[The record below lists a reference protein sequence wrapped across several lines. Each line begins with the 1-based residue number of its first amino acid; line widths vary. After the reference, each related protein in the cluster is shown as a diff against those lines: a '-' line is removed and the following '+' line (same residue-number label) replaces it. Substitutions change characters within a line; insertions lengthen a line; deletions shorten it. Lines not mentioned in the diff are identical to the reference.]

1 MAKAEL
7 RARPVR
13 VKNKT
18 PAPIQI
24 TAEQILRE
32 GLQEQAAADSLVRAP
47 ACQITDEIELDR
59 YLDKKRKSFEN
70 LIRRAGPTNPAK
82 WISYARW
89 EESRPDFA
97 RARSVFE
104 RALSAHRSD
113 HTLFLSYAAF
123 EMRNEFLSH
132 ARNVWDRAVSVF
144 PRIDQL
150 WYKYAHMEEMIG
162 NFPGARRV
170 FDRWMRWEPD
180 QEAWLSYVRFELRYK
195 EIERARSIFEGLVR
209 CRNRACAWIAYAKF
223 EIRNGE
229 ILKARECYE
238 RAVEKLVGQEEE
250 AVELLVAFAGFEE
263 ICKETERARGIYKF
277 VLDRIPRDR
286 TEYLYGKFLAFER
299 LYGCQESIE
308 DVIMAKR
315 KFEYEDEVRKNPFNY
330 DVWFDYIWLEE
341 SLGRKEK
348 VREVYE
354 RAIANVPPAAE
365 KRFWERYIYLWIWYA
380 LYEEVDVND
389 VDRARAVYKECL
401 ALIPHDK
408 FSFSKIWLMAADFEI
423 RRLNLKGARVIL
435 GNAIG
440 RAPKGTIFEKYI
452 ELEWQL
458 GNIDRVRRIYEKYLE
473 WSPENASA
481 WMKYAGMEIDLE
493 ETDSARA
500 IFEVALSQPALDKP
514 EDLWKASIDF
524 ESVTDRERAR
534 ELFER
539 LLELTK
545 NVKVWIS
552 YGEFEACADEGDNVH
567 ERIDR
572 ARKVYQRG
580 IDYFKIHAPKLKEE
594 RVMLLEHWLT
604 TEASFGEL
612 GDTDSVHAMKPKK
625 IKRRRHGEV
634 EKGVAV
640 YEEYIDYLFPEELEA
655 SNIKLFQA
663 AYRWKKQKIAS

>member
-13 VKNKT
+13 VKNKKKT

-32 GLQEQAAADSLVRAP
+32 GLQEQAAADSRVRPP
-47 ACQITDEIELDR
+47 ACPITDAIELYQ
-59 YLDKKRKSFEN
+59 YLDNKRKSFET
-70 LIRRAGPTNPAK
+70 LIRRAGPTNPAA
-82 WISYARW
+82 WTSYARW
-89 EESRPDFA
+89 EESRCDFA
-97 RARSVFE
+97 RARSVFERALSVFE

-113 HTLFLSYAAF
+113 HTLFLSYA
-123 EMRNEFLSH
+123 
-132 ARNVWDRAVSVF
+132 RNVWDRAVSVF
-144 PRIDQL
+144 PRVYQL

-223 EIRNGE
+223 EMRNGE

-263 ICKETERARGIYKF
+263 ICKETERAR
-277 VLDRIPRDR
+277 
-286 TEYLYGKFLAFER
+286 
-299 LYGCQESIE
+299 E

-315 KFEYEDEVRKNPFNY
+315 KFEYEDEVRKNPFKY
-330 DVWFDYIWLEE
+330 DVWFDYVRLEE
-341 SLGRKEK
+341 SLGRQEK

-380 LYEEVDVND
+380 LYEEVEVND

-408 FSFSKIWLMAADFEI
+408 FSFSKIWLMAVDFEI

-458 GNIDRVRRIYEKYLE
+458 GNIDRVRRIYQKYLE
-473 WSPENASA
+473 WSPENAFA

-493 ETDSARA
+493 EIDRARA

-514 EDLWKASIDF
+514 EDLWKAYIDF

-572 ARKVYQRG
+572 ARKVYRRG
-580 IDYFKIHAPKLKEE
+580 IDYFKIHAPELKEE
-594 RVMLLEHWLT
+594 RVMLLDHWLT

-625 IKRRRHGEV
+625 IKRRRHV
-634 EKGVAV
+634 ETENGVAV
-640 YEEYIDYLFPEELEA
+640 YEEYKDYLFPE
-655 SNIKLFQA
+655 
-663 AYRWKKQKIAS
+663 